1 MRKLLRDI
9 IFRTLTEAATDD
21 CDVLAVF
28 DFDDTLVTSNSKVIV
43 THANGTKEEMKP
55 AEYATYEQQK
65 GDKFDYSQFDKV
77 MDADPTAIFNVFT
90 NMIKD
95 CGVDSVAILTA
106 RGSNA
111 QLAIKEFFNDLGIK
125 LKDIITVG
133 SSNPNAKALE
143 IRKFANLYK
152 PSVIHFYDDAKSN
165 IDAVKKIAAT
175 HPDLQDIDVI
185 THQIIFDKDTGEH
198 LDDDATDDDD
208 ATGDDVGFGR

>member
-1 MRKLLRDI
+1 MRKLLRGI

-43 THANGTKEEMKP
+43 MHANGTEEEMAP
-55 AEYATYEQQK
+55 AQYAIYIPQK
-65 GDKFDYSQFDKV
+65 GDKFDYSQFDNV
-77 MDADPTAIFNVFT
+77 MDAKPTAIFSVFRE
-90 NMIKD
+90 MIHD

-111 QLAIKEFFNDLGIK
+111 QLAIKEFFNEQLGIH
-125 LKDIITVG
+125 LKDIVTVG
-133 SSNPNAKALE
+133 SSDPNAKALH

-152 PSVIHFYDDAKSN
+152 PSVIHFYDDAESN
-165 IDAVKKIAAT
+165 ITAVKKIAAT

-185 THQIIFDKDTGEH
+185 THHIREEH
-198 LDDDATDDDD
+198 L
-208 ATGDDVGFGR
+208 